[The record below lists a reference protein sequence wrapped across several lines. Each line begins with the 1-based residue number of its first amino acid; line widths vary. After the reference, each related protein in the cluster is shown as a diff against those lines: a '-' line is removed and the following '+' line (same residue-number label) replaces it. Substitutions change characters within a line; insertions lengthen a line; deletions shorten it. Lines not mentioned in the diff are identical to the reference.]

1 MGNFSL
7 FRARLLSTSCQVV
20 RKFTYAHVC
29 SRMLTYSD
37 VLYQGV
43 RKFTRAPETD
53 WGISP
58 KGPVLTFPMA
68 VVRVSAA
75 RVRYAV

>member
-1 MGNFSL
+1 
-7 FRARLLSTSCQVV
+7 
-20 RKFTYAHVC
+20 
-29 SRMLTYSD
+29 MLTYAD

-43 RKFTRAPETD
+43 RKFTRVPETD